1 MTTVYVLVVVV
12 LVVLPALAAWSS
24 RRGRRRQDTAHAVV
38 LEEFAAGLGGTVHR
52 KRQAG
57 AWSAHLKP
65 PFDRQLAGFRRFLTT
80 HRPRNEYAVEF
91 ARGPWR
97 VRISDAS
104 LERRWL
110 PPVPDDT
117 IHERRVEIAT
127 ADIAPLVLQV
137 KQHTDVD
144 GRPIDPDAGATAP
157 PAPATVAARGGAW
170 VETPVSAPANQH
182 LAAFTG
188 DHAAAARMVNAQ
200 ATAWLLDRLH
210 PMAPRIFTFESGLL
224 YVTLPGRIDPAKDVE
239 TVNTLLGLLDCIPE
253 ASPTPPDGQSH
264 LITEAVPTTRP
275 EEKGSSM
282 STLGVVGI
290 ILGMLALVVGLFGYG
305 GVNLVNGV
313 ASAFGLGDEVA
324 VTVTDETEW
333 NKRNPHLFGEY
344 TIDGETHSMALS
356 SGEVGEVLDG
366 TMPVLPVSWL
376 GIDDEPLTGWDPF
389 WLLVISAVCFGLL
402 AVPIW
407 LVASSSSERPA
418 ATQGSTA
425 SRNPPGTRS

>member
-1 MTTVYVLVVVV
+1 
-12 LVVLPALAAWSS
+12 
-24 RRGRRRQDTAHAVV
+24 
-38 LEEFAAGLGGTVHR
+38 
-52 KRQAG
+52 
-57 AWSAHLKP
+57 
-65 PFDRQLAGFRRFLTT
+65 
-80 HRPRNEYAVEF
+80 
-91 ARGPWR
+91 
-97 VRISDAS
+97 
-104 LERRWL
+104 
-110 PPVPDDT
+110 
-117 IHERRVEIAT
+117 
-127 ADIAPLVLQV
+127 
-137 KQHTDVD
+137 
-144 GRPIDPDAGATAP
+144 
-157 PAPATVAARGGAW
+157 
-170 VETPVSAPANQH
+170 
-182 LAAFTG
+182 
-188 DHAAAARMVNAQ
+188 
-200 ATAWLLDRLH
+200 
-210 PMAPRIFTFESGLL
+210 
-224 YVTLPGRIDPAKDVE
+224 
-239 TVNTLLGLLDCIPE
+239 
-253 ASPTPPDGQSH
+253 
-264 LITEAVPTTRP
+264 
-275 EEKGSSM
+275 M

-407 LVASSSSERPA
+407 LVASTSSERPA

-425 SRNPPGTRS
+425 SRNPPGAQS